1 MKLYL
6 MRHGEALSPQIDPE
20 RGLTDNGKRK
30 IADVAGYLKQKS
42 VSFKHIFHSKKK
54 RARETAQIMADI
66 VSPGIALQQHA
77 HITPND
83 DPALIFAELN
93 LWEEDTLIAS
103 HLPFV
108 PNLIT
113 ELTGQ
118 DAYLTAI
125 TFETG
130 TIVCLEKSD
139 DDKWNI
145 SWSTCPS
152 EVNYKKTL

>member
-1 MKLYL
+1 

-20 RGLTDNGKRK
+20 RGLTENGKQK
-30 IADVAGYLKQKS
+30 ITDVANYLKQKS

-54 RARETAQIMADI
+54 RAQETAQIMANI
-66 VSPGIALQQHA
+66 ISPEITPKQHS

-83 DPALIFAELN
+83 DPNLIVAEIN
-93 LWEEDTLIAS
+93 SWDEETLIAS

-130 TIVCLEKSD
+130 TLVCLEKGEG
-139 DDKWNI
+139 DKWNI

-152 EVNYKKTL
+152 EVNYN

>member
-1 MKLYL
+1 
-6 MRHGEALSPQIDPE
+6 MRHGEALSPQVDPE
-20 RGLTDNGKRK
+20 RGLSDSG
-30 IADVAGYLKQKS
+30 KQKINEVANYLLKS
-42 VSFKHIFHSKKK
+42 AVDFKHIFHSEKK
-54 RARETAQIMADI
+54 RARETAQIMAQI
-66 VSPGIALQQHA
+66 ISPNITLTQHA

-83 DPALIFAELN
+83 DPNLILSEIDLMS
-93 LWEEDTLIAS
+93 EDTLITS

-113 ELTGQ
+113 ALTGQ

-130 TIVCLEKSD
+130 TVVCLEKSE
-139 DDKWNI
+139 DDKWTI

-152 EVNYKKTL
+152 EIRYNPAQ

>member
-20 RGLTDNGKRK
+20 RGLTENGKLK
-30 IADVAGYLKQKS
+30 ISDVANHVKQKS
-42 VSFKHIFHSKKK
+42 VSFRKIFHSKKK
-54 RARETAQIMADI
+54 RARETAQIMANILSPDI
-66 VSPGIALQQHA
+66 TPQQHA
-77 HITPND
+77 HILPND
-83 DPALIFAELN
+83 DPDLLLAEIN
-93 LWEEDTLIAS
+93 LWNEDTLIAS
-103 HLPFV
+103 HLPYV

-113 ELTGQ
+113 ELTGK

-130 TIVCLEKSD
+130 TLVCLEKKEGDNWS
-139 DDKWNI
+139 I

-152 EVNYKKTL
+152 EISYN

>member
-6 MRHGEALSPQIDPE
+6 MRHGEALSPQVDPE
-20 RGLTDNGKRK
+20 RGLTDNGKLK
-30 IADVAGYLKQKS
+30 IVQVANYLKKTS
-42 VSFKHIFHSKKK
+42 VTFKHIIHSKKK
-54 RARETAQIMADI
+54 RAQQTAEIMRDI
-66 VSPGIALQQHA
+66 LSPDAKLELHQ

-83 DPALIFAELN
+83 DPDFILAEIN
-93 LWEEDTLIAS
+93 AWDEDTLIAS

-113 ELTGQ
+113 LLTGQ

-130 TIVCLEKSD
+130 TVVCLEKTEYDNWAIRWAS
-139 DDKWNI
+139 
-145 SWSTCPS
+145 SPS
-152 EVNYKKTL
+152 EIEEY

>member
-20 RGLTDNGKRK
+20 RGLSGNGKQK
-30 IADVAGYLKQKS
+30 ITDVAHYLRKKS
-42 VSFKHIFHSKKK
+42 VSFKHIFHSEKK
-54 RARETAQIMADI
+54 RARETAQIMANI
-66 VSPGIALQQHA
+66 ISPGIALQQHA

-83 DPALIFAELN
+83 DPKLILAEIN
-93 LWEEDTLIAS
+93 LWDEDTLIAS

-113 ELTGQ
+113 ELTAR

-130 TIVCLEKSD
+130 TVVCLEKGD
-139 DDKWNI
+139 DDMWNI

-152 EVNYKKTL
+152 EVNYNKKL